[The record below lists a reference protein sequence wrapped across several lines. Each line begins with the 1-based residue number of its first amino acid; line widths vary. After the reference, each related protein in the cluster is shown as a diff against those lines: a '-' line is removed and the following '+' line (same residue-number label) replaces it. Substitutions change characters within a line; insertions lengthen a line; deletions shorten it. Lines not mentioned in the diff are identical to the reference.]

1 MHSDL
6 TRPVPKTEFLTDRIR
21 VAHPS
26 GEPLVCMNDRFSCS
40 SYYNSWPEIGGR
52 PLPGSSP
59 VIRCRKTVFEMLE
72 KAESI
77 LPEGLRFLVLDA
89 YRAVDVQQALW
100 DHYRAIFAA
109 EHPDAS
115 PEELDRIT
123 LFCVA
128 RPSRDVLLPS
138 LHNTGGAVDLTLI
151 GADGKMLDMG
161 TDFDEFTPRAWTC
174 WYEDGEEGSGVDI
187 TVRDNRRILYNV
199 MTSAGFTNLPS
210 EWWHYDYG
218 DEKWAL
224 YTKNAPLYGGIPDD
238 I

>member
-6 TRPVPKTEFLTDRIR
+6 TRLVPKTEFLSDRIR

-59 VIRCRKTVFEMLE
+59 VIRCRRTVFEMLE
-72 KAESI
+72 KAESL
-77 LPEGLRFLVLDA
+77 LPEGLRFLILDA
-89 YRAVDVQQALW
+89 YRLVDVQQALW

-151 GADGKMLDMG
+151 GADGRMLDMG
-161 TDFDEFTPRAWTC
+161 TDFDSFEKCA
-174 WYEDGEEGSGVDI
+174 GEVGEAAALESGRLTQQQI
-187 TVRDNRRILYNV
+187 DNRNLFRNI
-199 MTSAGFTNLPS
+199 MKRAGWVTLLKQLAS
-210 EWWHYDYG
+210 S
-218 DEKWAL
+218 
-224 YTKNAPLYGGIPDD
+224 T
-238 I
+238 